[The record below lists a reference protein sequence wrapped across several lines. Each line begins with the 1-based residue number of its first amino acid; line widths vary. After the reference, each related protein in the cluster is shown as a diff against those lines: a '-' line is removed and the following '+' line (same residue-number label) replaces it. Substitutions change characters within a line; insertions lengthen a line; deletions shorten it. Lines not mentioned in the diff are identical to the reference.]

1 MPLSELALVPS
12 RSTIRW
18 WDAAAVIS
26 ITVFAALGVAAGVH
40 LTALADLHRTL
51 AQAADT
57 LEVTAGAVASM
68 EEVPFVGD
76 DAGRL
81 AGSVQ
86 ATAAEIRAGAAALD
100 ERVQT
105 LGLIAGAVVT
115 AVPVVPLV
123 LGYAP
128 LRLARRRELRALR
141 RMLAG
146 PPDPAL
152 VEHLAR
158 SAAHRLPVRQ
168 LHRTSPCPWLD
179 LARGQH
185 APLAAAEL
193 RRLGVRVPPWL
204 APAGGG

>member
-1 MPLSELALVPS
+1 
-12 RSTIRW
+12 
-18 WDAAAVIS
+18 
-26 ITVFAALGVAAGVH
+26 
-40 LTALADLHRTL
+40 
-51 AQAADT
+51 
-57 LEVTAGAVASM
+57 
-68 EEVPFVGD
+68 VGD
-76 DAGRL
+76 DAGRV
-81 AGSVQ
+81 AGSVR
-86 ATAAEIRAGAAALD
+86 ATAAEVRAGAVTLD
-100 ERVQT
+100 ERVRT

-115 AVPVVPLV
+115 AIPVVPLV
-123 LGYAP
+123 LVYAP

-158 SAAHRLPVRQ
+158 SAARRLSLRH

-204 APAGGG
+204 ASAGGG